1 VTYFGDEVAD
11 RVPFMIRTLVAIWT
25 VFVLVAICLISR
37 KPITSIE
44 EVEVAELSNLQT
56 GEYQDVDSSGPSQ
69 EEAKKSTSK
78 QNLSQPSIH

>member
-37 KPITSIE
+37 KPITSVE
-44 EVEVAELSNLQT
+44 EVEVAELNNLQT
-56 GEYQDVDSSGPSQ
+56 GEYRDVDSSDPSQ
-69 EEAKKSTSK
+69 EEAKKSTTK